1 MKFAINVPNFGDYAD
16 PRFTAALA
24 AEAEAS
30 GWDGFHVWDHINGER
45 SSGVPMADPWVL
57 LTAIAL
63 ATKRIRIG
71 TMVTPVARRRP

>member
-24 AEAEAS
+24 AETEAS